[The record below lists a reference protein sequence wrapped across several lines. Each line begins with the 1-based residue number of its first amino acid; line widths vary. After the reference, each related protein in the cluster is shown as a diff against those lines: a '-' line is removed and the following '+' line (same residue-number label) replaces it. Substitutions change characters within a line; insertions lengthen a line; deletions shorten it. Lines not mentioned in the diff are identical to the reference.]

1 MIDRIITATED
12 WAVASDKLQ
21 WILMRWVGHPSKLW
35 DPVSFV
41 RSTKDI
47 LARCMRE
54 KGVDTPTA
62 IILLEGLPDTF
73 DEFLAHGGTRQSP
86 NPTLKTGTDH

>member
-1 MIDRIITATED
+1 MSDRIIIATEN

-21 WILMRWVGHPSKLW
+21 WILMRWVGHSSKPW
-35 DPVSFV
+35 APVSFV

-47 LARCMRE
+47 LAHCMRE
-54 KGVDTPTA
+54 KGVDAPTA

-73 DEFLAHGGTRQSP
+73 DEFLAHKGGLQSP
-86 NPTLKTGTDH
+86 LSRSKTGTDP